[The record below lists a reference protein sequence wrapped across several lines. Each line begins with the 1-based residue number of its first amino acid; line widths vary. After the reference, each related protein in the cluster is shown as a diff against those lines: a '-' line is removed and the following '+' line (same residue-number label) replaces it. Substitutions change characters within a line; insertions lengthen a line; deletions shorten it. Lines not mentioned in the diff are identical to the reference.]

1 MRRPPSIRRR
11 LLITL
16 LGVVTLAWLATS
28 LLVYLDARHETSE
41 LFDAQLA
48 QSARVLLA
56 ISEHELQEQ
65 QAYRARDGSPRRAET
80 VHIPDLELRGPH
92 HEYEHKLA
100 FQVWSSEGLALR
112 SPNAPAQ
119 PLADGDGFSDGRL
132 HGQPWRVVSLSSPD
146 SSIRVQVAQSL
157 AIRGELI
164 GAISQRLLMP
174 LLLSLPILALLIWF
188 GIGRALQPLL
198 RLADDVHRRDP
209 DYLAP
214 LPLDQAP
221 EESRP
226 LVEALNHLF
235 ARLQQAFENERRF
248 TADAAHELRTPLA
261 ALKVQA
267 QVALGA
273 TDDEARRRALRHI
286 LQGVD
291 RASHLLT
298 QLLTLARLDP
308 DGPDTEALPVRLDT
322 LADEAIA
329 EQAEAARQR
338 QVQLELESD
347 GPAVVTGNAET
358 LRLLLRNLLD
368 NAIRYTPP
376 GGRVLLGINR
386 GRDTLRLTVDDSG
399 PGIPPLQ
406 RQQAVQRFYRGP
418 GVQAEGSGLG
428 LSIVQRIVHRHHGRL
443 SLDTSPLGGLRV
455 SITLPRHAAAASAS
469 TRD

>member
-1 MRRPPSIRRR
+1 MKRPPSIRHR

-16 LGVVTLAWLATS
+16 LGVVVLAWLATS
-28 LLVYLDARHETSE
+28 LLVYIDARHETGE

-65 QAYRARDGSPRRAET
+65 QAYRAIDGKPRAAET
-80 VHIPDLELRGPH
+80 VRIPDPALRGPH

-100 FQVWSSEGLALR
+100 FQVWSAEGLALR

-119 PLADGDGFSDGRL
+119 PLTNGDIGFSDSPL
-132 HGQPWRVVSLSSPD
+132 NGQPWRVFSLRSPD
-146 SSIRVQVAQSL
+146 SGILVQVAQSL

-164 GAISQRLLMP
+164 GAISQRLLTP
-174 LLLSLPILALLIWF
+174 LLLSLPLLALLIWF

-198 RLADDVHRRDP
+198 RLADDVRQRDP

-214 LPLDQAP
+214 LPLAEAP
-221 EESRP
+221 EESRA

-273 TDDEARRRALRHI
+273 ADDEARRSALRHI

-291 RASHLLT
+291 RATHLVS

-308 DGPDTEALPVRLDT
+308 DCPAAEDIPLRLDALAREALAEQADT
-322 LADEAIA
+322 ARQRDIELALEADEA
-329 EQAEAARQR
+329 
-338 QVQLELESD
+338 
-347 GPAVVTGNAET
+347 AVVVGSPDS
-358 LRLLLRNLLD
+358 LRILLRNLLD

-376 GGRVLLGINR
+376 GGSVVVGVA
-386 GRDTLRLTVDDSG
+386 GAGEGQQLTVDDSG
-399 PGIPPLQ
+399 PGIPAAERQRALQ
-406 RQQAVQRFYRGP
+406 RFHRGQRA
-418 GVQAEGSGLG
+418 QAEGSGLG
-428 LSIVQRIVHRHHGRL
+428 LSIVQRIVERHGARL
-443 SLDTSPLGGLRV
+443 SLDDSPLGGLRV
-455 SITLPRHAAAASAS
+455 AVGFPRHAA
-469 TRD
+469 TQP